1 MSSSFFTI
9 FIFIFSYLHPLFSS
23 SFITTHHLH
32 PLSSSSSIVLI
43 LHHPHS
49 LSSSSFIILILY
61 HPHPLSSSSFII
73 IIHYHPGAGCLGP
86 VPALVAQENLVLQLL
101 WLEYLL
107 SASYPFLPTVLSYSF
122 HSPQSSPLTPS
133 SQQVYVHY
141 SELLSVTITTS
152 YYLVTVLTT
161 LYYVKL

>member
-9 FIFIFSYLHPLFSS
+9 FIFIFSCLHPLFSS
-23 SFITTHHLH
+23 SFITIHHLHPHFH

-43 LHHPHS
+43 LHHPHP

-86 VPALVAQENLVLQLL
+86 VPALVAQENLVRHLPCPFCGWNIYFQLATPSYLQ
-101 WLEYLL
+101 YSPTL
-107 SASYPFLPTVLSYSF
+107 SIPLNP
-122 HSPQSSPLTPS
+122 PPSPLLASKSMYVIPS
-133 SQQVYVHY
+133 CCQ
-141 SELLSVTITTS
+141 
-152 YYLVTVLTT
+152 
-161 LYYVKL
+161 